1 MARNIPQ
8 PPADISSS
16 LGPVWA
22 LAWSPVSSPPSWM
35 PVREELVPLSEA
47 AARPPPHPT
56 QLCFGTCALVSWSPP
71 RHFVIQM
78 SCTVHLWF
86 GDAVTGEL
94 LQGKGCPQPRVT
106 SLWVMPKRPTSGKQE
121 EGPGGHPCSQG
132 AGKPSCFIQ
141 RPGGGD
147 GCGRRF
153 PGAFYCAVFST
164 FTSRTSEAVS
174 LGGSQSK
181 QTVSWTQRIC
191 AKGLVWLL
199 PTCAWTPC
207 SEQR

>member
-56 QLCFGTCALVSWSPP
+56 QLCFCTCALVSWSPP

-86 GDAVTGEL
+86 GDAVTGEHSPAREGMPPATCHIALGDAQKANFWKAGRGTRRAPLQSGSRKAELFYPASRRRGWVWTQISGGFL
-94 LQGKGCPQPRVT
+94 LCGVFHFHISHKRSRV
-106 SLWVMPKRPTSGKQE
+106 LGWVP
-121 EGPGGHPCSQG
+121 
-132 AGKPSCFIQ
+132 
-141 RPGGGD
+141 
-147 GCGRRF
+147 
-153 PGAFYCAVFST
+153 
-164 FTSRTSEAVS
+164 
-174 LGGSQSK
+174 K
-181 QTVSWTQRIC
+181 QTDGELDAAHLR
-191 AKGLVWLL
+191 
-199 PTCAWTPC
+199 
-207 SEQR
+207 

>member
-1 MARNIPQ
+1 MNI
-8 PPADISSS
+8 
-16 LGPVWA
+16 
-22 LAWSPVSSPPSWM
+22 
-35 PVREELVPLSEA
+35 
-47 AARPPPHPT
+47 
-56 QLCFGTCALVSWSPP
+56 
-71 RHFVIQM
+71 
-78 SCTVHLWF
+78 
-86 GDAVTGEL
+86 L

-106 SLWVMPKRPTSGKQE
+106 SLWVMPKRPTSRKQE

-141 RPGGGD
+141 RTGGGD

-199 PTCAWTPC
+199 PTCAWTPLLRAKVK
-207 SEQR
+207 SSLTRAGEAHAAWGLPLGGALRPLVATQRRVPFM